1 MSDNPYRP
9 SSTNPDDLRALG
21 QPLVE
26 ALMAYR
32 QEQGRFPASLA
43 AAGLAPAN
51 TPAGI
56 FEYRASE
63 DGRRASIFIGDF
75 ARRSFQARWSSEIGW
90 FLESS

>member
-9 SSTNPDDLRALG
+9 SSPNPDDLRELG

-43 AAGLAPAN
+43 AVGVAPVN
-51 TPAGI
+51 TPAGT
-56 FEYRASE
+56 FEYRVSD

-75 ARRSFQARWSSEIGW
+75 PRRRFQARWSSEIGW
-90 FLESS
+90 FLEGS